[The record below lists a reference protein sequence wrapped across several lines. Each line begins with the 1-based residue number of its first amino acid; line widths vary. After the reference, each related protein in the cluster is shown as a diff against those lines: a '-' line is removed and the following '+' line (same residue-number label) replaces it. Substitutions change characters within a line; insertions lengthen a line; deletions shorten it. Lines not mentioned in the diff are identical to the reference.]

1 VKPTTVKSLQVV
13 WLDPF
18 CPLSEFERAQLS
30 EYGIELHA
38 INTLGDMA
46 LALRQAHLL
55 VIRLAHSAELLLEV
69 QTLIGQLGFNVPVIC
84 RVERRRMEVAVDAMR
99 FGALHVLPADEWS
112 KDAWRLATESLNTN
126 KNQPRSYVFVDPISQ
141 HLLALAQR
149 VAQTEVT
156 ALLVGPTGAGKE
168 VLARVLHES
177 SNRARSTFVALNCA
191 ALPEHL
197 IEDMLF
203 GHEKGAFTGAHKEHK
218 GLFEQAQGGTLFLD
232 EIGEMP
238 IHLQAKLLRV
248 LQEKKLNRL
257 GGEASIDLDVRII
270 AATNKDLRQA
280 IEAREFRED
289 LYFRISTFRLR
300 IQPLRER
307 TGDIIPL
314 VLQSLS
320 RHNKSSAPL
329 SISADAQVLLQQY
342 SWPGNVRELE
352 NVVQRAV
359 VLCSGRVVTPTHL
372 MFDEVQSMTSSGFSS
387 IAGYENPVIS
397 SAVTP
402 TGNEAIRSET
412 SAQSLEQTEMRE
424 FHMPSSG
431 SFIVSSQNEMDISP
445 SGDLFSSLKAS
456 EHQVILAAIKAT
468 DSRLEAA
475 KKLGISPRTLRYKLA
490 QLRERGME
498 LAVAG

>member
-1 VKPTTVKSLQVV
+1 
-13 WLDPF
+13 
-18 CPLSEFERAQLS
+18 
-30 EYGIELHA
+30 
-38 INTLGDMA
+38 LGD
-46 LALRQAHLL
+46 
-55 VIRLAHSAELLLEV
+55 SAELLREV
-69 QTLIGQLGFNVPVIC
+69 QTLIGQLGFNVPVVC

-99 FGALHVLPADEWS
+99 YGALHVLPTDEWS
-112 KDAWRLATESLNTN
+112 EDAWHLATESLNTDKN
-126 KNQPRSYVFVDPISQ
+126 KPRSYVFVDPISQ

-177 SNRARSTFVALNCA
+177 SNRAKGPFVALNCA

-203 GHEKGAFTGAHKEHK
+203 GHEKGAFTGAHKDHK
-218 GLFEQAQGGTLFLD
+218 GLFEQAHGGTVFLD

-257 GGEASIDLDVRII
+257 GGEASIDLDVRVI

-307 TGDIIPL
+307 PGDVIPL

-320 RHNKSSAPL
+320 RHAKGNVPL
-329 SISADAQVLLQQY
+329 SLSADAQVLLQQY
-342 SWPGNVRELE
+342 PWPGNVRELE

-359 VLCSGRVVTPTHL
+359 VLCNGRVVTPAHL
-372 MFDEVQSMTSSGFSS
+372 MFDETQGDADFEYAASAALPASMSS
-387 IAGYENPVIS
+387 
-397 SAVTP
+397 
-402 TGNEAIRSET
+402 
-412 SAQSLEQTEMRE
+412 
-424 FHMPSSG
+424 PSSPVADSVAVPMEPTALCEFATPSAD
-431 SFIVSSQNEMDISP
+431 SFTVPMHSEVHLNP
-445 SGDLFSSLKAS
+445 PADLFSAVKAS
-456 EHQVILAAIKAT
+456 EHQVILAAIQAS
-468 DSRLEAA
+468 DSRVEAA

-490 QLRERGME
+490 QLRERGMDM
-498 LAVAG
+498 AIAA